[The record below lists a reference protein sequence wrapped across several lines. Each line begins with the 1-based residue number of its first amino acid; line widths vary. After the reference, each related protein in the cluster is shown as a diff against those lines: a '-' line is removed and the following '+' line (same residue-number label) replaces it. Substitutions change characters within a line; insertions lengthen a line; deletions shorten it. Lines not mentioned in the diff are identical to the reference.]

1 MEIGKIL
8 ENPKKYGNLITIHEL
23 EQLLSNA
30 QYAYHS
36 LGKPIM
42 SDTEYDE
49 FFDILVERSPESKI
63 IDQIGAE
70 IEEKD
75 KIKLPYHLGSMD
87 KVKPDSNKLDRWIK
101 KYKGPYVI
109 SDKEDGV
116 SCLLTYEKDS
126 NEIKLYTRGNSTYGQ
141 DISYLKKYIKL
152 PDFKKQKLLDSG
164 ITYAIRGELVM
175 SKKNFESFVRKNEDS
190 KNGYTN
196 ARNMISGIVNSKTID
211 KEAKSI
217 LSKTDFVTYELIN
230 PRQKISDQLSFIKKI
245 GLITVPY
252 SIKKE
257 LTKDEL
263 IELLIERRGDSEYE
277 MDGLVVIDDNNH
289 PVNESKNPKYGFAFK
304 MDMDDQKEETVVLDV
319 VWKPGRHGE
328 LNPRIKI
335 KPVKIG
341 GATINWASGYNA
353 GKIKE
358 KGIGPGAKVIVIR
371 SGDVIPKILEVLE
384 KKEPKFPDVDYY
396 WDDNETYIY
405 LSDINSSNVVKVK
418 TLTNFFS
425 KLSVSDF
432 SGATIQNC
440 YENGLDTIEKII
452 SASVEDFKKLPK
464 VQTKKATKIFE
475 SIKEGLNLATPAQLM
490 AGSNKFG
497 KGMGETNIQHILD
510 VYPKILE
517 STKSENE
524 LISEVSSIPQ
534 FAEKTAV
541 LFVSNIKNFNKF
553 LDKTPSLKPY
563 LKKSQ
568 EIGEKTT
575 SSDIF
580 KNQVFVFSGIRPNKE
595 MEELIVLNGGSIG
608 NGVNKKTNVLIVK
621 DTSKETTKIKDAK
634 GIGIKISNMDD
645 FKEFLEKSIK
655 SIKKNE
661 KLENVEEEVIKKN
674 EKLEN
679 VEEEVIKKEKL
690 EKVGEEVIKNEK
702 LEKDEEEVKKN
713 EKLEKVEEEV
723 KKNEKLEKV
732 EEEVKKNENNNDL
745 TLLNSVIT
753 LDGLNVVFTG
763 FRDKHLMKV
772 IVSNGGII
780 QPQVG
785 ETTTVLIT
793 DDLES
798 DSQKIKD
805 AKKLNKPIVTIDTFN
820 KKVSKLMKNHT
831 VKKLTKKKK
840 IIVKNNQPVIFIKK
854 NAQKIELKDSS
865 IYADGI
871 NKFGKLRKSKS
882 IKAGKCI
889 PFKYNKKLT
898 DKCVEGKEGDWCAT
912 SVDENIKMKTWG
924 YCNE

>member
-661 KLENVEEEVIKKN
+661 KLE
-674 EKLEN
+674 
-679 VEEEVIKKEKL
+679 
-690 EKVGEEVIKNEK
+690 
-702 LEKDEEEVKKN
+702 
-713 EKLEKVEEEV
+713 
-723 KKNEKLEKV
+723 KV